1 MKIGGKPIS
10 FSSYSLY
17 LDIIF
22 FSLLNHYL
30 LVVAN
35 VNTLGVRRYGLA
47 CQIVIYIVAF
57 GISLYFIRSCNLV
70 DA

>member
-1 MKIGGKPIS
+1 MKIGGKAIS

-35 VNTLGVRRYGLA
+35 VNTLGVVCSITNLGE
-47 CQIVIYIVAF
+47 VEGVT
-57 GISLYFIRSCNLV
+57 GILSRDRKL
-70 DA
+70 

>member
-1 MKIGGKPIS
+1 MKIGGKAIS

-22 FSLLNHYL
+22 FSLLNNYL

-35 VNTLGVRRYGLA
+35 VNTLGVRRYEIGRA
-47 CQIVIYIVAF
+47 HV
-57 GISLYFIRSCNLV
+57 
-70 DA
+70 